1 MPLLHEDMAEAVGV
15 AYPTPAYRKL
25 DQAVVVK
32 QEAQLV
38 ISPYG
43 KERSSQQDAV
53 GSSGGSKTNE
63 SLT

>member
-1 MPLLHEDMAEAVGV
+1 
-15 AYPTPAYRKL
+15 

-53 GSSGGSKTNE
+53 GSS
-63 SLT
+63 